1 MLRAGQCQTLPGNES
16 SNSNTRKNQQF
27 QGDNQLINLWVGALP
42 GFGTPPDGQGC
53 SSSQTSWRPPPEPAC
68 TCRMSLPAAS
78 LPDMFQQVLVPPFF
92 LSPPRLPSALLSPPS
107 TCFLLISAFREA
119 GGWEKS
125 PRFRTRK
132 FKFRGD
138 KICPRSQRWC
148 QESNW
153 LSMTPPQGSLH
164 CRSCTAGPAPD
175 ACTRPPLPTHLAHTG
190 AHTHPTLSHSL
201 PLCSATQ
208 PPGEATATT

>member
-1 MLRAGQCQTLPGNES
+1 MVR
-16 SNSNTRKNQQF
+16 
-27 QGDNQLINLWVGALP
+27 DV
-42 GFGTPPDGQGC
+42 
-53 SSSQTSWRPPPEPAC
+53 PPPRPAGDLLP
-68 TCRMSLPAAS
+68 SLPAPAACPFPPPPS
-78 LPDMFQQVLVPPFF
+78 QTCSSRFWSPPFF

-153 LSMTPPQGSLH
+153 LSMTPAQGSLH
-164 CRSCTAGPAPD
+164 CRSCTAGPAP
-175 ACTRPPLPTHLAHTG
+175 ANTPGSHRCTHTPHSIPLPA
-190 AHTHPTLSHSL
+190 TLQRHSASRGGHRHNL
-201 PLCSATQ
+201 ISRSRWPAGRLS
-208 PPGEATATT
+208 

>member
-1 MLRAGQCQTLPGNES
+1 MVRDVSPPRPAGDLP
-16 SNSNTRKNQQF
+16 
-27 QGDNQLINLWVGALP
+27 P
-42 GFGTPPDGQGC
+42 
-53 SSSQTSWRPPPEPAC
+53 
-68 TCRMSLPAAS
+68 SLPAPAACPFLPPPS
-78 LPDMFQQVLVPPFF
+78 PDMFQQVLVPLFF

-125 PRFRTRK
+125 PRFWTRK

-153 LSMTPPQGSLH
+153 LSLTPAQGSLH
-164 CRSCTAGPAPD
+164 CCSCTAGPAPE
-175 ACTRPPLPTHLAHTG
+175 ACTRPPLPTHPAHTG

-201 PLCSATQ
+201 PLCSTTQ
-208 PPGEATATT
+208 PPGEATTTTRSPGAGGLPAG

>member
-1 MLRAGQCQTLPGNES
+1 MFLLPDQLATSPRACLHLPRVPS
-16 SNSNTRKNQQF
+16 
-27 QGDNQLINLWVGALP
+27 
-42 GFGTPPDGQGC
+42 C
-53 SSSQTSWRPPPEPAC
+53 RPP
-68 TCRMSLPAAS
+68 S
-78 LPDMFQQVLVPPFF
+78 PDMFQQVLVPLFF

-125 PRFRTRK
+125 PRFWTRK

-153 LSMTPPQGSLH
+153 LSLTPAQASLH
-164 CRSCTAGPAPD
+164 CCSCTVL
-175 ACTRPPLPTHLAHTG
+175 PLTTHPAHTG

-201 PLCSATQ
+201 PLCSTTQ
-208 PPGEATATT
+208 PPGEATTTTRSPGAGGLPAG